1 MNKYLDRSRAEIVLF
16 AVAIF
21 GIWLSIWAVIFVS
34 KWLEVT
40 SVLITLTALICFALR
55 DSD

>member
-1 MNKYLDRSRAEIVLF
+1 MNNSMERSRGEIILF

-21 GIWLSIWAVIFVS
+21 GIWLTIWGVILVS
-34 KWLEVT
+34 KWLVG
-40 SVLITLTALICFALR
+40 TAAAIILGCLLGFALR